1 MNRIKEVLNDK
12 GVKQTWLADKLG
24 KSFNMVNDYCNNKR
38 QPKLEVLFEI
48 AKLLN
53 VEVKDLINE
62 EVEYIKD

>member
-38 QPKLEVLFEI
+38 QPKLEVMFEI

-53 VEVKDLINE
+53 VKVKDLINE
-62 EVEYIKD
+62 DIK